1 MSHDNKPFEVC
12 FKNNRTVGSLGVWI
26 GDNPLDFVLPVTLCQ
41 IILYFMFS
49 RVLYC
54 LLRPLQT
61 PRFIC
66 SVLGGVLLGPTFLG
80 RNETL
85 FKTLYPLKQ
94 STFLTS
100 LAKIGASYFVFI
112 YALKLDVTMT
122 LKAAKRCWRFGVI
135 PFLASFI
142 STSILLK
149 MYTPNGSSKTGSAY
163 SIPNV
168 FTVTSFAVVSQA
180 LTELNLMSTELG
192 QIALSS
198 AMITEMMQWVT
209 ITLQIQVKTMK
220 FKNIFFAFIA
230 LGLCVLYILSF
241 FFIVRP
247 MARFIIQRTP
257 IGKPLKEIYVVFVLL
272 GVLIMV
278 AISDALGLHFVIGPI
293 LFGLAMPNGPPL
305 ATTIVEKSELIV
317 QELLMPFFFS
327 YIGITTNL
335 KGIAKNWKVVFVFQ
349 SILFV
354 GFLAKVLACVFV
366 APTYNMRR
374 KHGFVL
380 GLILNIKGI
389 MELIFF
395 ARQRNTLVINN
406 EVYSQM
412 VLYVVVM
419 TGICIPLIKNM
430 YKHGS
435 RVTMVRSIHDGGVRT
450 IQNTPENSEF
460 NIICCMHNDNNV
472 HSMIGLL
479 EVCNPTQ
486 KSPLCVHVIHLTELL
501 GKSTPILLPIKM
513 KNQKALSIHYPTSSH
528 ILRAFENYSKN
539 SEGPVT
545 IHSYINVS
553 PYNSMHEAICNLAED
568 KLVPLLIIPFH
579 ENDKSTSSD
588 IVITSIRDLSINF
601 QARAQCTVGILVD
614 RNSRISMS
622 TTKLSFNVAIFFIGG
637 QDDREALA
645 LGIRMLDRPNTSVT
659 LFCFIVH
666 NNENNIN
673 NSGDVKF
680 KIDDGEEEDETLEN
694 MLDES
699 LIDEFKG
706 KKLNI
711 DNVVCHEIVVEG
723 YTQLLEALRGLGNE
737 NYDLVMVGKRHNIG
751 DLTDEEMTN
760 FMENAN
766 LLGVFGEMLSSTEFC
781 NGKVPILVLQCGE
794 KKVNHFGKLSSL
806 VNDGS
811 HRKKL
816 SLNALF

>member
-1 MSHDNKPFEVC
+1 
-12 FKNNRTVGSLGVWI
+12 
-26 GDNPLDFVLPVTLCQ
+26 
-41 IILYFMFS
+41 
-49 RVLYC
+49 
-54 LLRPLQT
+54 
-61 PRFIC
+61 
-66 SVLGGVLLGPTFLG
+66 
-80 RNETL
+80 
-85 FKTLYPLKQ
+85 
-94 STFLTS
+94 
-100 LAKIGASYFVFI
+100 
-112 YALKLDVTMT
+112 
-122 LKAAKRCWRFGVI
+122 
-135 PFLASFI
+135 
-142 STSILLK
+142 
-149 MYTPNGSSKTGSAY
+149 
-163 SIPNV
+163 
-168 FTVTSFAVVSQA
+168 
-180 LTELNLMSTELG
+180 
-192 QIALSS
+192 
-198 AMITEMMQWVT
+198 
-209 ITLQIQVKTMK
+209 
-220 FKNIFFAFIA
+220 
-230 LGLCVLYILSF
+230 
-241 FFIVRP
+241 
-247 MARFIIQRTP
+247 
-257 IGKPLKEIYVVFVLL
+257 
-272 GVLIMV
+272 
-278 AISDALGLHFVIGPI
+278 
-293 LFGLAMPNGPPL
+293 
-305 ATTIVEKSELIV
+305 
-317 QELLMPFFFS
+317 
-327 YIGITTNL
+327 
-335 KGIAKNWKVVFVFQ
+335 
-349 SILFV
+349 
-354 GFLAKVLACVFV
+354 
-366 APTYNMRR
+366 
-374 KHGFVL
+374 
-380 GLILNIKGI
+380 
-389 MELIFF
+389 
-395 ARQRNTLVINN
+395 
-406 EVYSQM
+406 M